1 MHPASLS
8 VKVFGAYVSVTG
20 LGLLLAP
27 GPVLSLLGVPAPT
40 EVWIRVLGALAVV
53 LGYYYWICGT
63 AGAVPFIRAS
73 VLGRLVFAGLCIV
86 LVVTGAAPVQ
96 LLVFVVVDILGAVW
110 TARALKQPIPSGGA
124 AA

>member
-27 GPVLSLLGVPAPT
+27 GLVLSLLGVPAPT